1 MLLFFFCSFNMFSS
15 KCSLVTGRDDDD
27 VLATTVE
34 IGDHEIF
41 ASPDTTTLA
50 CMYATVKCH

>member
-1 MLLFFFCSFNMFSS
+1 MFSS
-15 KCSLVTGRDDDD
+15 KCRLVTERDDDD

-41 ASPDTTTLA
+41 ASLDTTTLA
-50 CMYATVKCH
+50 CMYAAVKCH